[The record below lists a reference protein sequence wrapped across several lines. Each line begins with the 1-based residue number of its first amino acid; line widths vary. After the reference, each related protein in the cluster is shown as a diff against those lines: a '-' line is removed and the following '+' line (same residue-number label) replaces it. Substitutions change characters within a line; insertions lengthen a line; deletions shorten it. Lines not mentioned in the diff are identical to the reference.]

1 MGFNFD
7 VDSPVFWDEGEIKQ
21 ELTRVFDICHSC
33 RRCYNLCPSFN
44 VLLDGIDEVSGEAAD
59 LPAKTVRDVVDLCF
73 QCKLCDPHCPY
84 VPPHRW
90 EVDFPRLM
98 LRAKA
103 ARVKKEGMPLQ
114 DKALA
119 DPDALGSVAS
129 RFPNLANWA
138 NERKILR
145 VLMEKTVGI
154 HRERNLP
161 RYSSMTFNEWFAR
174 HRPEPQG
181 ENGKVLLFY
190 TCTVNYN
197 DADVGAAAVQVLAR
211 NKVGVVAPPQVCCG
225 MPAIDGGDIT
235 GARQRAQENL
245 RTLYGAVQ
253 QGYKVVVPGPT
264 CGYMIRRE
272 YPHLIKDE
280 ASKAVADNTFDLCEY
295 LMNLHREK
303 RLDRNFTR
311 GLGKVAYQVPCHLR
325 VMNIGFKSRDLLRLL
340 PDTTVE
346 LIEKCAGVDGTWGF
360 KKEYFHASLKVARGM
375 LREIDRAE
383 PDVTVSDCPLAGL
396 QVQHERGYSPRHPIQ
411 LVRDAYGMEPL
422 QV

>member
-7 VDSPVFWDEGEIKQ
+7 VDSPAFWDEGEINQ

-44 VLLDGIDEVSGEAAD
+44 VLLDGIDEVNGEAAD
-59 LPAKTVRDVVDLCF
+59 LPVKTVRDVSDLCY

-90 EVDFPRLM
+90 GVDFPRLM

-119 DPDALGSVAS
+119 DPNTLGSVAS
-129 RFPNLANWA
+129 HFPNLANWA

-145 VLMEKTVGI
+145 VLMEKTIGI
-154 HRERNLP
+154 HRDRNLP
-161 RYSSMTFNEWFAR
+161 QYSPMTFTEWFAR

-197 DADVGAAAVQVLAR
+197 AADVGAAAIQVLTR

-225 MPAIDGGDIT
+225 MPALDGGDIA
-235 GARQRAQENL
+235 GARQRAQDNL

-253 QGYKVVVPGPT
+253 QGYKIVVPGPT

-272 YPHLIKDE
+272 YPHLSKDE
-280 ASKAVADNTFDLCEY
+280 ASKAVADNTLDICEY
-295 LMNLHREK
+295 LMSLHREK
-303 RLDRNFTR
+303 KFERNFAR
-311 GLGKVAYQVPCHLR
+311 GVGKVAYQVPCHLR

-375 LREIDRAE
+375 LRAIDQAE

-396 QVQHERGYSPRHPIQ
+396 QVQHERGYSPKHPIQ
-411 LVRDAYGMEPL
+411 LVRDAYGMSPV